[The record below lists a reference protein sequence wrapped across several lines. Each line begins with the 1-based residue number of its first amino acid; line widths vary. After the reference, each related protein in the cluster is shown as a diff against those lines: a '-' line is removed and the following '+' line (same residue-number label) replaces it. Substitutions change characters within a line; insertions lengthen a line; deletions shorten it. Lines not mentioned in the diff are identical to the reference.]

1 MLSAAPAMGS
11 AAGGEVVPV
20 ESGRNPCRGR
30 KVAWFRMVQRP
41 LWRAAMILV
50 ALVAVATLLL
60 WANMAPRAGSP
71 GAEPSATSDEAYL
84 IGSDG
89 AVAQI
94 PSQTPVD
101 PSQTP
106 ADPSQTPAGSP
117 ASPSDTPNAAIPA
130 SAFID
135 TSVVG
140 LFREPTGVRDHNNWK
155 ICGAGA
161 LRILLAFVGKNPRWA
176 VAYQAASP
184 SAAAQMVHLWPKMKY
199 KDNWSARYWQP
210 APFPGGL
217 DTTGKGYMLFIAY
230 SVHPP
235 DWPVDR
241 VGMWDGQSERGYKLV
256 DVANWE
262 YAGEPGYTPDGPF
275 TEGDP
280 TNSFSTFNYSVETQ
294 ISQKRVPVVVSV
306 MTGSYPPAGNGKV
319 GLPNWKEKTCTLY
332 LIGHTTKRCVG
343 IYVDY
348 KDIPDWIAIVG
359 YDQDYYY
366 YLCTCWN
373 YPERCRHGPTTLAVN
388 YPGSTHP
395 YTWRVAKSLLYWELT
410 RQTVGGW
417 LIYSGPPSD
426 RVTGW

>member
-1 MLSAAPAMGS
+1 
-11 AAGGEVVPV
+11 
-20 ESGRNPCRGR
+20 
-30 KVAWFRMVQRP
+30 MVRRP

-60 WANMAPRAGSP
+60 WASMAPHAGS
-71 GAEPSATSDEAYL
+71 ASVEPSATGDEAYL
-84 IGSDG
+84 IAPDGS
-89 AVAQI
+89 VAQV

-106 ADPSQTPAGSP
+106 VDPTAGLATPSATPSP
-117 ASPSDTPNAAIPA
+117 GIPS

-140 LFREPTGVRDHNNWK
+140 LFREPTGVRDHDNWK

-161 LRILLAFVGKNPRWA
+161 LRVLLAFVGKNPRWA

-184 SAAAQMVHLWPKMKY
+184 SAAAQMVHLWPKMSY
-199 KDNWSARYWQP
+199 KDQWSARYWQP
-210 APFPGGL
+210 APFPGGV
-217 DTTGKGYMLFIAY
+217 DKTGWGYMLFIAY
-230 SVHPP
+230 TVHPP
-235 DWPVDR
+235 NWPVER
-241 VGMWDGQSERGYKLV
+241 NGMWDGDSERGYKLV

-262 YAGEPGYTPDGPF
+262 YAGEPAYEPDGPF
-275 TEGDP
+275 TEGEPKD
-280 TNSFSTFNYSVETQ
+280 SFRKFDAAVETQ
-294 ISQKRVPVVVSV
+294 ISQKHVPMVVSV

-319 GLPNWKEKTCTLY
+319 GLPNWKEKACTNY
-332 LIGHTTKRCVG
+332 LLGHNTKRCIG
-343 IYVDY
+343 KYVQY
-348 KDIPDWIAIVG
+348 KDVPDWIIIVG
-359 YDQDYYY
+359 YDQNYYY

-373 YPERCRHGPTTLAVN
+373 YPERCRHGPTTLPVN

-395 YTWRVAKSLLYWELT
+395 YTWRLDKATMYWEMT
-410 RQTVGGW
+410 RQTVGGY